1 MDIIAAAEGG
11 KRRYLNQLAKPGSGA
26 AQVSAAQK
34 QECITV
40 LALCTADTVSH
51 DKPAWK
57 AIKFCMVWM
66 FSMQRPENNEK
77 RYFLNEIEDVSK
89 ISPPLS
95 EQIKYALDS
104 WNIPK
109 MCGKIC

>member
-1 MDIIAAAEGG
+1 
-11 KRRYLNQLAKPGSGA
+11 
-26 AQVSAAQK
+26 
-34 QECITV
+34 
-40 LALCTADTVSH
+40 
-51 DKPAWK
+51 
-57 AIKFCMVWM
+57 MVWM
-66 FSMQRPENNEK
+66 FSMQRPENNEN
-77 RYFLNEIEDVSK
+77 RNFLNEIEDVSK